1 MTAKTTRCFC
11 QSFEFGEFDGE
22 NEAAV
27 SYDTNCNQTTTRVF
41 AQGHDAKLAG
51 YLVRAEMAG
60 EEIRMVEG
68 GVAISFPDAAAAA
81 TKVSDAFAAKVRA
94 MRDAAGRR
102 VAKKILAHATKT
114 ARKSAK
120 AAKLAEV
127 VELAPIEARI
137 KVGRWTYDAQ
147 IDRATRVA
155 TYSKK
160 LGGAVTVE
168 EGKYEVL

>member
-1 MTAKTTRCFC
+1 MAAIKQTPCFC

-22 NEAAV
+22 NENAV
-27 SYDTNCNQTTTRVF
+27 SYDTNCAQMTTRVF

-68 GVAISFPDAAAAA
+68 GVAISSDAMGMAR
-81 TKVSDAFAAKVRA
+81 KVSDAFAAKVELLLSIARE
-94 MRDAAGRR
+94 R
-102 VAKKILAHATKT
+102 VAKKELNKAKKATKT
-114 ARKSAK
+114 AKK
-120 AAKLAEV
+120 VV

-137 KVGRWTYDAQ
+137 KVGRWSYNAQ
-147 IDRATRVA
+147 IDRGTRYATF
-155 TYSKK
+155 TTK
-160 LGGAVTVE
+160 LGVTKMLP